1 MDLIVL
7 PSKLKNSEASVPG
20 DKSISHRA
28 LIFSAIADGTSSYAG
43 FLLGSDCLAT
53 LKALSMMGINIEQND
68 TNLTIHGVGLM
79 GLKKP
84 LAPIDLG
91 NSGTAVRLLAGL
103 LSSQIFDSELIGD
116 SSLSIRPMQRIIQP
130 LTRMGAEI
138 QSASGFLPLK
148 IIGNKN
154 ITSISYEM
162 PIASAQVKS
171 SILLASL
178 YANTESTITEP
189 SVTRDHT
196 ERMLSAMNCSITCSN
211 NVIKISQPAKLQPL
225 NMRIPGDF
233 SSAAFLIAAFLI
245 TKKSS
250 ITLRDVGVNPTRIGF
265 LKIIKNMGAQVELK
279 NNRLYGN
286 EPVADI
292 YVQSSTLKGITLDD
306 PDLISLSIDEFP
318 ILFILAAYAEGTTKI
333 NGINE
338 LRHKESDRVKSM
350 CIGMRNL
357 GVSVKEQKDGVV
369 ITSSKFMG
377 GEIDSFGDHRVAM
390 SFVVAAIGAKDKIK
404 IKDVKNIDTS
414 FPGFVDLMRNLGLS
428 LSINEPSMKNY

>member
-1 MDLIVL
+1 
-7 PSKLKNSEASVPG
+7 
-20 DKSISHRA
+20 
-28 LIFSAIADGTSSYAG
+28 
-43 FLLGSDCLAT
+43 
-53 LKALSMMGINIEQND
+53 
-68 TNLTIHGVGLM
+68 
-79 GLKKP
+79 
-84 LAPIDLG
+84 
-91 NSGTAVRLLAGL
+91 
-103 LSSQIFDSELIGD
+103 
-116 SSLSIRPMQRIIQP
+116 MQRIIQP

-357 GVSVKEQKDGVV
+357 GVSVKEEKDGVV
-369 ITSSKFMG
+369 ITNSKFMG